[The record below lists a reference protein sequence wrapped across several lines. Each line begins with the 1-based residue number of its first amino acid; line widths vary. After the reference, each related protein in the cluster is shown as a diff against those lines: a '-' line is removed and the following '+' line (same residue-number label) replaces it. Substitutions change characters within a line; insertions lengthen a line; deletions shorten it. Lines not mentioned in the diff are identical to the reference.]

1 MRLLQGV
8 WHFIPG
14 RLFLHPVQL
23 HFMPWFETRSE
34 EILSLLATI
43 SLQIKSSAALLEGTQ
58 DAVIIKSVKQ
68 KKIKRFPSIFK
79 TSLEHN
85 RYNGIEKDNL
95 LSSQKPMM
103 PSILSIAFQKIKVIV
118 GLEWPAG
125 LLKILMK
132 ISGTLQLIATEP
144 KLQISTIKTKYLASS
159 FFQIL

>member
-1 MRLLQGV
+1 
-8 WHFIPG
+8 
-14 RLFLHPVQL
+14 
-23 HFMPWFETRSE
+23 
-34 EILSLLATI
+34 
-43 SLQIKSSAALLEGTQ
+43 LQIKSSAALLEGTQ